1 MPIENGVG
9 YGEYTGVKIEHLSK
23 IMAMHMAITKE
34 VIKKHA
40 SYYERVY
47 RYFDLTAGQGK
58 TPDGKPGSPLVFLD
72 QASMPKF
79 DIPFKADFI
88 EQESINYNELVNNVA
103 SHPSFY
109 ENKQNIKFHLGTYEK
124 AIPNLLRPKR
134 EDELGLA
141 FIDHSGDMPNF
152 ETLNYIA
159 QVRPRMEILI
169 YLPATNVKRQYGKT
183 SKLLSDYLSDI
194 GKNYWLIREPFKG
207 DAHQWTFL
215 LGSNWDK
222 FPRYKSIKFYRLDS
236 EQGQKIFRQ
245 MNFSKEQIFEQ
256 EQPRLNGF

>member
-1 MPIENGVG
+1 MPIENGIG

-23 IMAMHMAITKE
+23 ILAMHMAITKE

-40 SYYERVY
+40 SYYEPEY
-47 RYFDLTAGQGK
+47 RYFDLTAGQGM
-58 TPDGKPGSPLVFLD
+58 TPDGNPGSPLVFLD
-72 QASMPKF
+72 QANMPKF
-79 DIPFKADFI
+79 DIPFMADFI
-88 EQESINYNELVNNVA
+88 EQAQINYDELVKHVSA
-103 SHPSFY
+103 HPVYY
-109 ENKQNIKFHLGTYEK
+109 ENKDHIKFRLGNYEK
-124 AIPNLLRPKR
+124 EIPNLLKTKR

-141 FIDHSGDMPNF
+141 FVDHSGDLPNF

-169 YLPATNVKRQYGKT
+169 YLPATNVKRRYEKT

-236 EQGQKIFRQ
+236 EEGQKIFRQ
-245 MNFSKEQIFEQ
+245 MNYSKEQIFEQ
-256 EQPRLNGF
+256 EQPRLF

>member
-1 MPIENGVG
+1 MPIENGIG

-23 IMAMHMAITKE
+23 ILAMHMAITRE

-40 SYYERVY
+40 SYYEPEY
-47 RYFDLTAGQGK
+47 RYFDLTAGKGK
-58 TPDGKPGSPLVFLD
+58 TPDGTPGSPLVFLD

-79 DIPFKADFI
+79 DIPFRADLI
-88 EQESINYNELVNNVA
+88 EQEPSNYEELVDHVT
-103 SHPSFY
+103 SHPSFL
-109 ENKQNIKFHLGTYEK
+109 ENPQRIKFHLESYEK
-124 AIPNLLRPKR
+124 AIPALLRSKR

-141 FIDHSGDMPNF
+141 FVDHSGDLPNF

-169 YLPATNVKRQYGKT
+169 YLPATNVKRRYEKT

-236 EQGQKIFRQ
+236 VEGLKIFRQ
-245 MNFSKEQIFEQ
+245 MNYSKEQIFEQ
-256 EQPRLNGF
+256 EQPRLC